1 MDLGFK
7 DATAVVV
14 GGGSGMGLAAAH
26 CLADDGARVAVV
38 GRTRSV
44 LDRAAEDLARRG
56 SPEALGL
63 VADTQDAAVVQGVF
77 DQLSERWNGE
87 LNVLINAV
95 GPTVRGTFDDLT
107 DDQWRQAVDEGV
119 IRMVHCV
126 RSALPLLRRASW
138 ARIVNFSAQSTQRQ
152 SVILPAYTA
161 AKAMVTSISKNLSL
175 LLAKDE
181 IMVNVVSPGSIASEA
196 LRGWAESVGV
206 DGSDPYALMAAIDK
220 HFGHPAHL
228 PRAGLPDEIGPVVA
242 FLASRR
248 NSYMTGANV
257 NVDGGSDFT

>member
-1 MDLGFK
+1 
-7 DATAVVV
+7 
-14 GGGSGMGLAAAH
+14 MGLASAR

-38 GRTRSV
+38 ARSRAD
-44 LDRAAEDLARRG
+44 LDRAAQDLTRRG
-56 SPEALGL
+56 SPDAFGL
-63 VADTQDAAVVQGVF
+63 VADIRDAGQVDGAFAELAQ
-77 DQLSERWNGE
+77 RWDGE

-95 GPTVRGTFDDLT
+95 GPSVLGDFEALT
-107 DDQWRQAVDEGV
+107 DPQWRQAVDEGV
-119 IRMVHCV
+119 MGMVRCV
-126 RSALPLLRRASW
+126 RSALPLLRKAEWGRS
-138 ARIVNFSAQSTQRQ
+138 VNFSAHSTQRQ

-181 IMVNVVSPGSIASEA
+181 ILVNVVSPGAIASES
-196 LRGWAESVGV
+196 LVGWAKSLGV
-206 DGSDPYALMAAIDK
+206 DGDNPYRLMDAIAE